1 MIELVIHPRPK
12 DLAGLKWGRVLPP
25 PASRTS

>member
-1 MIELVIHPRPK
+1 MIELVIHPRRK
-12 DLAGLKWGRVLPP
+12 DLGGFEVGRVLPP